1 MAVETLP
8 ETSPRTAGLVL
19 TGNYLSGKV
28 DLGRDDG
35 KGGRWP
41 DKFVVT
47 LLVGD
52 RTAQVEYR
60 NEDAAS
66 AAIIEGSTDSD
77 RHEAPDW
84 TMLPVSL
91 PVGVRAAKGF
101 VFYYGRKV

>member
-8 ETSPRTAGLVL
+8 ETSAPPAGLVL

-28 DLGRDDG
+28 QEGRDDG

-41 DKFVVT
+41 DRFIVT

-52 RTAQVEYR
+52 RTVQVEYR
-60 NEDAAS
+60 DEKAAADAVATG
-66 AAIIEGSTDSD
+66 AWGATG
-77 RHEAPDW
+77 EA
-84 TMLPVSL
+84 LFPVSL

-101 VFYYGRKV
+101 VFYFGRSR